1 MKRKSLAI
9 NLTSILLVSISL
21 FGCGNTTRNNAYR
34 QDRIPNDV
42 RGGSVD
48 GTSTG
53 ANNAQSATDGNIQ
66 NNAPSGTGGN
76 TQNIAPSGT
85 DGNIQNNVN
94 NASNVSDATRDRIK
108 ATTDSIRYSAENFK
122 NDIAKAGYAL
132 KESPNTKKN
141 YFKGNETDYL
151 LGGDVVR
158 LYEYNSAADLEGD
171 MTKISPDGMTING
184 TNAKYTSR
192 PYYYRKGNTLIM
204 YEGKEPAYVDEFG
217 RMYGSPLRS

>member
-42 RGGSVD
+42 RGGSID
-48 GTSTG
+48 GTG
-53 ANNAQSATDGNIQ
+53 KDAK
-66 NNAPSGTGGN
+66 NAPSGTGGN

-85 DGNIQNNVN
+85 DGNMQNNVN
-94 NASNVSDATRDRIK
+94 NAGNVSDATRDRIK
-108 ATTDSIRYSAENFK
+108 ATTDSIRYGAANFI
-122 NDIAKAGYAL
+122 NDITNAGYTL

-141 YFKGNETDYL
+141 YFNGNETDYL
-151 LGGDVVR
+151 LGGDMVR

-171 MTKISPDGMTING
+171 INRIAPDGLTING
-184 TNAKYTSR
+184 TNAKYTTS

-204 YEGKEPAYVDEFG
+204 YEGKEPAYIDEFG
-217 RMYGSPLRS
+217 RLYGSPLRP